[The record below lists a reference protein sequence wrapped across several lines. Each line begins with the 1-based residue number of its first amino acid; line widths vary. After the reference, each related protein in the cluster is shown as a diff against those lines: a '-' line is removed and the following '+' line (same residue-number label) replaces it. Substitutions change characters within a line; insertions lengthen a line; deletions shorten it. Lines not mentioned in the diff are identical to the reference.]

1 AQDLRRELHKTIAAL
16 TQDLEQFHFNK
27 AVARIH
33 EFANLLE
40 AAKGDDTATAW
51 ARREALE
58 SLAKLIGPMVPHLAE
73 EIWQALGHDGLLLEQ
88 PWPVADADLAR
99 DETVTIAVQVSGKL
113 RATIE
118 VARDMTQPELEKL
131 ALANDNVVRAIDGK
145 PVRKVIV
152 VPNRI
157 VNVVV

>member
-1 AQDLRRELHKTIAAL
+1 MSRSAHECAQAG
-16 TQDLEQFHFNK
+16 
-27 AVARIH
+27 
-33 EFANLLE
+33 LE
-40 AAKGDDTATAW
+40 ASSVPPDSNPARPATRRIETA
-51 ARREALE
+51 ARVSAD
-58 SLAKLIGPMVPHLAE
+58 
-73 EIWQALGHDGLLLEQ
+73 QAAHRRHHRVGLGHEGLLLEQ

-118 VARDMTQPELEKL
+118 VARDMAQVELEKL